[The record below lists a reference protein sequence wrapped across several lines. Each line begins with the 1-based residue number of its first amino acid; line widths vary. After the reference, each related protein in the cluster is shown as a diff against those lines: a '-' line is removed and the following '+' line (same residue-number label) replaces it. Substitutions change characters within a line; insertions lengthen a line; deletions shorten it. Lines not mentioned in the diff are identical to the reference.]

1 MDISYTL
8 QDIHFEWDETK
19 AVSNFQKH
27 QISFEAAC
35 EVFFDPFL
43 QSKNVEFID
52 NEWREIV
59 IGATG
64 NVRLLFV
71 AYTLRD
77 DKFRIISARN
87 VTKNERTDYE
97 NR

>member
-8 QDIHFEWDETK
+8 QDINFEWDEEKSAT
-19 AVSNFQKH
+19 NFSKH
-27 QISFEAAC
+27 NVSFETAC
-35 EVFFDPFL
+35 EVLFDPFL
-43 QSKNVEFID
+43 QSKDAEFID
-52 NEWREIV
+52 DEWREVV
-59 IGATG
+59 IGATE
-64 NVRLLFV
+64 NLRLLYV

-87 VTKNERTDYE
+87 VTKKERNDYE